1 MPYGRHIYSKS
12 SDIENSTMSTYQQFN
27 NALPHWK
34 FVLRCCA
41 DFSCI
46 NTSDQE
52 IDKKTKK
59 QHPKLGFTF
68 ITSFDVVL
76 LMVELH

>member
-12 SDIENSTMSTYQQFN
+12 SDIANATMSTYPQSN
-27 NALPHWK
+27 HALPHWK
-34 FVLRCCA
+34 LVLRCCA
-41 DFSCI
+41 DCPCI
-46 NTSDQE
+46 NIHDQE
-52 IDKKTKK
+52 TDKKRKK

-76 LMVELH
+76 LIVELH